1 MKGMNRIKRGSGFR
15 GALDYVFGRDAA
27 HKDEPGLLI
36 GGNMPGTDVRQLSR
50 EFAAV
55 RALRPDIGKPVWHN
69 SLRLPAGETLPP
81 ERWKTLCDDY
91 MARMGFT
98 PDHPRCYVMH
108 NDAQGQ
114 HIHIVA
120 SRVSATGAVYLGRNE
135 NLISTRIIQR
145 LERVYRLTL
154 TQGATY
160 TGKRKIVPPERKQAQ
175 QGEIEA
181 ALRTGILPPRL
192 QLQQIL
198 DATLKRGP
206 QTATE
211 FAHALQAQGVTV
223 VPNIASTGT
232 LNGFSFEIDSMAF
245 KGSALGAAY
254 KWASL
259 KKIVNYDK
267 DRDHA
272 ALADLRASASR
283 STGLEATPAGDRRT
297 TGADS
302 ARHRPGDAG
311 PTAHDRTVDG
321 AGDAADRADP
331 GPGPAGDP
339 GPTTDDRTRAD
350 QRLDA
355 PDRAEQRP
363 ANPPEADKTGGSAS
377 DASRPGDAGRH
388 QQPSA
393 SHAHAGHRA
402 DGLRRDSGGGADPRW
417 DARFR
422 RASAAKRA
430 AAGAA
435 ADAATAA
442 TTATTAAISPERID
456 EQTRQDARHADP
468 VPYLQAHGFT
478 VKREG
483 RHASVRDGSGDE
495 VYRLTQTSGRWVW
508 CDLYGQNGGDMIAL
522 VRDIA
527 PGTSFRDAVFELTG
541 GAALVQRVQ
550 APKPAPESPPTPLT
564 LPAFQPH
571 QRSAGRAYLAGRGIS
586 PATLDAAE
594 AAGMLRYAL
603 GAVLFV
609 GYDEA
614 RQPRSATQRLIDD
627 DAIPNKRDLRGSVK
641 AFCPIL
647 PGDAKTVW
655 IVEGGTDAL
664 AVQDREGGDGQ
675 PHTVIVTGGAGV
687 RSFLDQP
694 AIQTL
699 LRKAARVVI
708 ACENEKDAET
718 QARTDAHHAQ
728 QRDRVCGIAPGA
740 DVQLWRPPAGCKDV
754 AQLHA
759 RTVEVTD
766 VAAPRTAPPTQPGS
780 TSAHSS
786 PTPQSAGNE
795 TRPS

>member
-1 MKGMNRIKRGSGFR
+1 MKGMNRIKRGTGFR
-15 GALDYVFGRDAA
+15 GALDYVFGRDDA
-27 HKDEPGLLI
+27 HKDEPGVLI
-36 GGNMPGTDVRQLSR
+36 GGNMTGATVPQLAR

-55 RALRPDIGKPVWHN
+55 RALRPDIEKPVWHN
-69 SLRLPAGETLPP
+69 ALRLPEGETLPP
-81 ERWKTLCDDY
+81 ERWQTLCDDY
-91 MARMGFT
+91 MQRMGFT

-108 NDAQGQ
+108 DDAQGQ

-160 TGKRKIVPPERKQAQ
+160 TDDNKIVPPERKQAQ

-206 QTATE
+206 QTAPE
-211 FAHALQAQGVTV
+211 FAHTLQAQGVTV
-223 VPNIASTGT
+223 VPNIASTGKM
-232 LNGFSFEIDSMAF
+232 NGFSFGIDGVMF
-245 KGSALGAAY
+245 KGSALGANY

-259 KKIVNYDK
+259 KRIVHYDQN
-267 DRDHA
+267 RDYA
-272 ALADLRASASR
+272 ALADLRASEGHRAAI
-283 STGLEATPAGDRRT
+283 GAAPAGDRRT
-297 TGADS
+297 PDADS
-302 ARHRPGDAG
+302 AEYRPGNGGPAAHHRDA
-311 PTAHDRTVDG
+311 DRAV
-321 AGDAADRADP
+321 DAADRAD
-331 GPGPAGDP
+331 AGQSVAVDP
-339 GPTTDDRTRAD
+339 GTTTDERTRLD
-350 QRLDA
+350 RRLDA
-355 PDRAEQRP
+355 PDRAVQRP
-363 ANPPEADKTGGSAS
+363 ANPPEEDKTSGSAS

-393 SHAHAGHRA
+393 SHAHTGHPA

-430 AAGAA
+430 AADAA
-435 ADAATAA
+435 AA
-442 TTATTAAISPERID
+442 ATTAAISPKRID
-456 EQTRQDARHADP
+456 ESTKQDARHADP
-468 VPYLQAHGFT
+468 VPYLEAQGFT

-483 RHASVRDGSGDE
+483 RHASVRNSSGDE
-495 VYRLTQTSGRWVW
+495 VYRLTQTAGRWVW
-508 CDLYGQNGGDMIAL
+508 SDHYGQDGGDTIAL

-550 APKPAPESPPTPLT
+550 APKPVPESPPTSPTALT

-594 AAGMLRYAL
+594 AAGMLRYAP

-614 RQPRSATQRLIDD
+614 RQPRSATQRMLDD
-627 DAIPNKRDLRGSVK
+627 DATPNKRDLRGSVK

-675 PHTVIVTGGAGV
+675 PPTVIVTGGAGV
-687 RSFLDQP
+687 RSFLERP
-694 AIQTL
+694 AIQAL

-718 QARTDAHHAQ
+718 QARTDAHHVQ
-728 QRDRVCGIAPGA
+728 QRDQVRGIAPGA

-766 VAAPRTAPPTQPGS
+766 VAASLTAPPRQPGS
-780 TSAHSS
+780 TSVHRS
-786 PTPQSAGNE
+786 PTPQQTAGDE

>member
-1 MKGMNRIKRGSGFR
+1 MKGMNRIKRGSGFQGVLR
-15 GALDYVFGRDAA
+15 YVFGRDPD
-27 HKDEPGLLI
+27 HQDSPGVLI
-36 GGNMPGTDVRQLSR
+36 GGNLSGIDVRQLSR

-98 PDHPRCYVMH
+98 RDHPRCYVMH
-108 NDAQGQ
+108 DDAQGQ
-114 HIHIVA
+114 HIHILA

-160 TGKRKIVPPERKQAQ
+160 TGNRNRKIVLPERKQVKK
-175 QGEIEA
+175 GEVEA
-181 ALRTGILPPRL
+181 ALRTGILP
-192 QLQQIL
+192 
-198 DATLKRGP
+198 
-206 QTATE
+206 
-211 FAHALQAQGVTV
+211 LQAQGVTV

-232 LNGFSFEIDSMAF
+232 LNGFSFGIDGVMF

-259 KKIVNYDK
+259 RKIVNYDK

-283 STGLEATPAGDRRT
+283 STGPAATPAGDHRT

-311 PTAHDRTVDG
+311 PTAHHRDADR
-321 AGDAADRADP
+321 AGDAADRADA
-331 GPGPAGDP
+331 GPGPASDP
-339 GPTTDDRTRAD
+339 GPTTDERTRAD

-363 ANPPEADKTGGSAS
+363 ANPPEADETSGSAS
-377 DASRPGDAGRH
+377 DASRPGDARRH

-393 SHAHAGHRA
+393 SHDHAGHRA

-422 RASAAKRA
+422 RASAARR
-430 AAGAA
+430 AA
-435 ADAATAA
+435 ADATTDATAA
-442 TTATTAAISPERID
+442 ATAGPAISPKRID
-456 EQTRQDARHADP
+456 EQTRQDAHNADP

-508 CDLYGQNGGDMIAL
+508 CDLYGQNGGDVIAL
-522 VRDIA
+522 VRDMA

-550 APKPAPESPPTPLT
+550 TPKPAPESPPTSPIPLI
-564 LPAFQPH
+564 LPPFQPH

-614 RQPRSATQRLIDD
+614 RQPRCATQRLIHDD
-627 DAIPNKRDLRGSVK
+627 VTPNKRDLRGSVK

-647 PGDAKTVW
+647 PGDPATVW

-675 PHTVIVTGGAGV
+675 PPTVVVTGGAGV

-699 LRKAARVVI
+699 LCKATRVVI

-766 VAAPRTAPPTQPGS
+766 VAVPLTAPRTAPPRQPGS